1 LRHLGSSASLA
12 HRCAER
18 ANLTRAGRCT
28 ILLRFRCNT
37 APTMAQ
43 ETLSIRIDQETL
55 AKLDRFAD
63 LSMFKY

>member
-1 LRHLGSSASLA
+1 
-12 HRCAER
+12 
-18 ANLTRAGRCT
+18 
-28 ILLRFRCNT
+28 
-37 APTMAQ
+37 MAQ